1 MSESVN
7 RAVSVAI
14 SGQDRQLKA
23 RLQLALTQLHD
34 WISAD
39 GDLAQ
44 LDLAFGSN
52 WNRKLG

>member
-14 SGQDRQLKA
+14 SAQNLQFKTS
-23 RLQLALTQLHD
+23 LQLAVTQLHD

-39 GDLAQ
+39 GDLA
-44 LDLAFGSN
+44 
-52 WNRKLG
+52 